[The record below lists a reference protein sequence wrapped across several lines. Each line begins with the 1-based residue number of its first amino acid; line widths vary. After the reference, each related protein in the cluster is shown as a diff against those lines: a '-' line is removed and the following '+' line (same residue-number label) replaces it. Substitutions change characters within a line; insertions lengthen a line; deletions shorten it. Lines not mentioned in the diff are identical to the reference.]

1 MAFSKSLPFKSTH
14 MLLRELMENLG
25 TASFAISGA
34 LAALNKRLDVFG
46 VLILTFATAVGGG
59 TIRDIMIGYTPVSWM
74 KDQQAILVVFGSY
87 LLTLFFR
94 KYLQFFPRT
103 LAIFDAIGLGFATV
117 VGLQRGLEAGLG
129 PSVCVALGM
138 VSGCFGGVLR
148 DVLLNEIPLVFRKDI
163 YASASLLGGALYF
176 VFAAWDMFAPLAA
189 TLAVVAVVGL
199 RLAVMHWKWELPS
212 PGNKD

>member
-1 MAFSKSLPFKSTH
+1 MFLH
-14 MLLRELMENLG
+14 QLMENLG

-46 VLILTFATAVGGG
+46 VLVLTFATAVGGG
-59 TIRDIMIGYTPVSWM
+59 TIRDIMIGNTPVAWM
-74 KDQQAILVVFGSY
+74 KDQQAISVVFVSY
-87 LLTLFFR
+87 LITLFFR

-117 VGLQRGLEAGLG
+117 VGLQYGLEAGLS
-129 PSVCVALGM
+129 PSVCVAVGM

-176 VFAAWDMFAPLAA
+176 VFAAWEMSAPWAA
-189 TLAVVAVVGL
+189 TLSVMVVVGV
-199 RLAVMHWKWELPS
+199 RLAAMQWKWDLPS
-212 PGNKD
+212 PSGKE

>member
-1 MAFSKSLPFKSTH
+1 MVLHA
-14 MLLRELMENLG
+14 LMENLG
-25 TASFAISGA
+25 TAAFAISGA

-46 VLILTFATAVGGG
+46 VLVLTFATAVGGG
-59 TIRDIMIGYTPVSWM
+59 TVRDIMIGNTPVAWM
-74 KDQQAILVVFGSY
+74 KDQQAITLVFGAY
-87 LLTLFFR
+87 IFTLFFR

-117 VGLQRGLEAGLG
+117 VGLQRGLEAGLN

-138 VSGCFGGVLR
+138 VTGCFGGVVR

-176 VFAAWDMFAPLAA
+176 IFAAWDIFAPLAA
-189 TLAVVAVVGL
+189 TISVMAVVGI
-199 RLAVMHWKWELPS
+199 RLAAMHWKWDLPS
-212 PGNKD
+212 LGGKG